1 MSSSNDSDEKGSV
14 VSGTTMSAM
23 TSTTTSIANSPNKN
37 QNTST
42 SPTKTTAHDLLL
54 SSSSSSSSSTDD
66 GDNSTSSQITPRV
79 VVGTAMEKGVA
90 VINEHLVAAR
100 MVVASSV
107 ILLTAYG
114 LFHTPLFFRFRT
126 VADIPR
132 HYFVGRKRLYGRI
145 LKVEQLPVSLPSSS
159 SSSSSSTVISKS
171 SPPMMIQILV
181 RHLSPVGMLLP
192 SHWLDLFLRLS
203 PSSNSTIKSKKLADT
218 DKDDDD
224 KDKDLLR
231 IQIAGITCPPPATIS
246 SSTVSSTASSTSPH
260 VFLEQLAKQRT
271 LVSCQL
277 LGRQVVQQQQQ
288 PNLTTYDNNNSNS
301 NGPGSST
308 TIDTVA
314 QTLDPINYNAQ
325 QVAICKVQHRTSWW
339 RQFFA
344 TEDLAQILVKD
355 GRANVDSS
363 LLPMPLTTTT
373 TSNNSNTTTTTTAI
387 NARKRNSIVAVVD
400 TSHRLPDLRHDVK
413 YLDTLAQTE
422 VRAAQTKVGMWKNS
436 QQLMTQLKPD
446 VMEEADF
453 QTNATKW
460 QKLWRWWTTRR
471 R

>member
-1 MSSSNDSDEKGSV
+1 
-14 VSGTTMSAM
+14 
-23 TSTTTSIANSPNKN
+23 
-37 QNTST
+37 
-42 SPTKTTAHDLLL
+42 
-54 SSSSSSSSSTDD
+54 
-66 GDNSTSSQITPRV
+66 
-79 VVGTAMEKGVA
+79 MEHGVA
-90 VINEHLVAAR
+90 VINEHLIAAR

-132 HYFVGRKRLYGRI
+132 HYFVQRKRLHGRI
-145 LKVEQLPVSLPSSS
+145 LKVEQLPVSLPSSPSSSSFTGISQS
-159 SSSSSSTVISKS
+159 SSSSSSSSQTTP

-192 SHWLDLFLRLS
+192 SHWLDLFLKFS
-203 PSSNSTIKSKKLADT
+203 PSSNSTIKSKKILADT
-218 DKDDDD
+218 DNDDDFD
-224 KDKDLLR
+224 DDKDLLR
-231 IQIAGITCPPPATIS
+231 IQIAGITCPPPAAMSSSSSSSSS
-246 SSTVSSTASSTSPH
+246 SSTTTSPH

-288 PNLTTYDNNNSNS
+288 PQPNMATYNSSSNNNNNSTSN
-301 NGPGSST
+301 NGPSSSSSSSSSSSTTT

-325 QVAICKVQHRTSWW
+325 QVAVCKVQYRTSWW

-344 TEDLAQILVKD
+344 LDLAHILVKD

-363 LLPMPLTTTT
+363 LLPMPVMMTNTAT
-373 TSNNSNTTTTTTAI
+373 NTTTTTT
-387 NARKRNSIVAVVD
+387 NNSRRNRRSNVVVD
-400 TSHRLPDLRHDVK
+400 ASHRLSDLRHDVK
-413 YLDTLAQTE
+413 YMDTLAQIE
-422 VRAAQTKVGMWKNS
+422 VTAAQIQAGMWDKNS

-446 VMEEADF
+446 VMEEAIF

-460 QKLWRWWTTRR
+460 QKLWRWWTTTRR
-471 R
+471 RRR